1 MIEMELQKLNE
12 RLDTIINI
20 LKQNREQPSP
30 LVRGKGMPEASDV
43 SEVSSKFYF
52 TDDISKIM
60 GRTEAT
66 VRRWCRL
73 QRIPCHLFE
82 GKYRFDKAVKVEK
95 FLSMTP

>member
-12 RLDTIINI
+12 RLDTIIRI
-20 LKQNREQPSP
+20 LKQNYEQFYP
-30 LVRGKGMPEASDV
+30 LVKGNGMP
-43 SEVSSKFYF
+43 EVSSKFYF

-60 GRTEAT
+60 GRAEAT